1 MVGTLVK
8 NEGGLSIQATLR
20 EKGKVASKNYRKQKL
35 IPACLYGK
43 DIKNLDITIDQKV
56 AQKLRTGQIVDIDLA
71 LGDQRKS
78 LKCVVKDIQYNYL
91 GNAILH
97 IDFMVLVEG
106 RFIEIEVPVEFVGE
120 SQGAKKGGIIQFL
133 LDTLTIKV
141 LPDSIPEKIVID
153 VSSLDIGDSL
163 HIEDLTKIDSFK
175 NVVFVDKLDTPIVT
189 VSKPE
194 ESEGQEQ

>member
-1 MVGTLVK
+1 
-8 NEGGLSIQATLR
+8 
-20 EKGKVASKNYRKQKL
+20 
-35 IPACLYGK
+35 
-43 DIKNLDITIDQKV
+43 
-56 AQKLRTGQIVDIDLA
+56 
-71 LGDQRKS
+71 
-78 LKCVVKDIQYNYL
+78 
-91 GNAILH
+91 
-97 IDFMVLVEG
+97 MVLVEG
-106 RFIEIEVPVEFVGE
+106 RFIEIEVPIEFVGE

-194 ESEGQEQ
+194 ESEGQE